1 MFVGLLSIYSMENTR
16 SRTIC
21 YKGLTRGL
29 FIKLKLNF
37 YRKFIDYLS
46 SGSIGSGAKTSLF
59 PALFMALTI
68 PLASMSSIIRAAR
81 L

>member
-37 YRKFIDYLS
+37 IDN
-46 SGSIGSGAKTSLF
+46 SLITCHQAQLVLVPRRLYF
-59 PALFMALTI
+59 PHY
-68 PLASMSSIIRAAR
+68 SWRSQSR
-81 L
+81 LLPCPQ